1 LFKKVLEYAGEY
13 RKTTYAAI
21 VLMFIGLV
29 ASVAPFFLAYQII
42 KPLLMRETLT
52 FANAAAIIAAIAVC
66 GVLYALLYLK
76 GLDLSHKSAY
86 NTLKNLRVTLQ
97 GKLERQPLGNIQ
109 DIGTGSLKKTFV
121 DEIDNLELLLA
132 HSLPEGFTNLA
143 VPVLVYI
150 AMFIVDWKLALL
162 ALFGSLPMG
171 IIAMVIMGKV
181 GMKEMPNWYASND
194 RMNNTIVEYIN
205 GMEVVKVFNRDSESY
220 RRFETDVKG
229 YRDFTLAWYKA
240 CWPWMALYMS
250 ILPCVALFML
260 PVGAYLVLEG
270 YSSLPDLALA
280 LCMSFSIGPLFIKAM
295 SFMSTMPQINFKIN
309 ALEELLSAPPLQQTD
324 APFAGKDHG
333 IAFEDV
339 RFAYKDAE
347 VLHGVSFAAPQGS
360 LVALV
365 GESGS
370 GKSTLAKLLV
380 HFYDVSGGAVKI
392 GGQDVR
398 DISLE
403 ALNNEI
409 SFVGQEQFLFDISIF
424 ENIRLGK
431 PEADEAEVMAA
442 AEKAQC
448 NEFLARLEGGIH
460 SVAGDQR
467 LSGGER
473 QRVSLARAILKNAP
487 VIVLD
492 EATAFMDPEN
502 EEKMNAAI
510 AGLIEDKTVIVI
522 AHRLHS
528 IVDADIICVLDAGH
542 LSATGRHEE
551 LLETSPVYQK
561 LWAAAQGSARWR
573 VSGGGEES
581 PALATSPASAA
592 MATPAADPE
601 GGGQPPASAQT
612 APEGGAS

>member
-1 LFKKVLEYAGEY
+1 LFKKALEYAGEY

-21 VLMFIGLV
+21 AAMFAGLI
-29 ASVAPFFLAYQII
+29 ASVVPFFLAYQII
-42 KPLLMRETLT
+42 RPFLLRESLAFGPAALITL
-52 FANAAAIIAAIAVC
+52 AVAAC
-66 GVLYALLYLK
+66 GVLYALLYLR
-76 GLDLSHKSAY
+76 GLDLSHRSAY

-97 GKLERQPLGNIQ
+97 GKLEKQPLGNIQ
-109 DIGTGSLKKTFV
+109 DIGAGALKKTFV

-162 ALFGSLPMG
+162 SIGSLPVG
-171 IIAMVIMGKV
+171 IVSMALMYKV
-181 GMKEMPNWYASND
+181 GMKEMANWYAAGNK
-194 RMNNTIVEYIN
+194 MNNTIVEYIN

-240 CWPWMALYMS
+240 CWPWMALYTS
-250 ILPCVALFML
+250 ILPCVALFTL
-260 PVGAYLVLEG
+260 PVGAYLVLQG
-270 YSSLPDLALA
+270 YSSLPDLALV

-295 SFMSTMPQINFKIN
+295 GYMSTMPQVNFKIK
-309 ALEELLSAPPLQQTD
+309 ALEDLLSAPPLQQSD
-324 APFAGKDHG
+324 KPFTGKDHG
-333 IAFEDV
+333 IEFANV

-347 VLHGVSFAAPQGS
+347 VLHGVSFTAAEGS

-380 HFYDVSGGAVKI
+380 HFYDATDGAVRI

-398 DISLE
+398 DMSLE

-409 SFVGQEQFLFDISIF
+409 SFVGQEQFLFNISLL
-424 ENIRLGK
+424 ENIRLGR
-431 PEADEAEVMAA
+431 PEADEAEVKAA

-448 NEFLARLEGGIH
+448 GAFLSRLEKGIH
-460 SVAGDQR
+460 TTAGDRQ

-473 QRVSLARAILKNAP
+473 QRISLARAILKNAP
-487 VIVLD
+487 IIVLD

-502 EEKMNAAI
+502 EEKMNEAI
-510 AGLIEDKTVIVI
+510 AGLIQDKTVIVI

-528 IVDADIICVLDAGH
+528 IVGADIICVLDQGNLAAVGTH
-542 LSATGRHEE
+542 RE

-561 LWAAAQGSARWR
+561 LWTAAEGSAKWR
-573 VSGGGEES
+573 VS
-581 PALATSPASAA
+581 AV
-592 MATPAADPE
+592 
-601 GGGQPPASAQT
+601 
-612 APEGGAS
+612 